1 MSKVKDLN
9 LLISSENGVGEAP
22 PGNWARMSFS
32 GILMWNKCR
41 LVSRRPCWKIYNICT
56 FWILVESKLWNFWL
70 MIMYC
75 FAFFFFSCEERLFQ
89 RYLSED
95 DAVDHGDSDD
105 YYSASQEELR
115 WKEGEAAQ
123 SQLWVMQTARFLPR
137 IHFFFLL
144 KHAGVPSTWSGLKE
158 FIWILVCFP
167 WRWFSQQ
174 FLHWRLLL
182 LP

>member
-1 MSKVKDLN
+1 
-9 LLISSENGVGEAP
+9 
-22 PGNWARMSFS
+22 
-32 GILMWNKCR
+32 
-41 LVSRRPCWKIYNICT
+41 
-56 FWILVESKLWNFWL
+56 

-75 FAFFFFSCEERLFQ
+75 FAFFFFSCEERPFQ

-137 IHFFFLL
+137 ILFFF
-144 KHAGVPSTWSGLKE
+144 
-158 FIWILVCFP
+158 FP
-167 WRWFSQQ
+167 CWNMQGF
-174 FLHWRLLL
+174 LLL
-182 LP
+182 RVVLKIYMDFGMFSMKMI